1 MKAIR
6 WTQHA
11 VQELARREVSREEAE
26 QTLAAPDRIVPGK
39 PPRVIYQRRYQDAL
53 LGEEMLLRLVVE
65 ETEMELVVVTL
76 YKTSKIRKYD

>member
-6 WTQHA
+6 WAQHA
-11 VQELARREVSREEAE
+11 LQELARREVSREETE

-39 PPRVIYQRRYQDAL
+39 SPRVIYQRRYHDAL

-65 ETEMELVVVTL
+65 ETEMELVVVTV